1 MKKNIIEVRN
11 IVKKYGSFTAVNDV
25 SFEIKEGDF
34 FSLLGPSGCGKTTTL
49 RMIGGFIESDV
60 GDIFINGKSMK
71 NVPPNKRSTSLVF
84 QNLALFPHMD
94 VKENI
99 TYGLTK
105 RRTPQKIIE
114 EKLNKILKIV
124 NLEGLE
130 KRRISQLSGGQQQRV
145 ALARSLIIEPE
156 ILLLDEP
163 LANLDKKLRISMQF
177 ELKEIQRMIGTTFLY
192 VTHDQ
197 GEALAMSDTIAV
209 MNNGEI
215 IQVGSPAEIYD
226 NPSSLFAA
234 DFIGAGNFIKLKN
247 IKKTELENILILETI
262 QDGIIMHK
270 AGNINHDYRS
280 IEPSML
286 NTSFPKID
294 SWENYPGDFTFFIRP
309 EKIKISTGKEDE
321 PGSESNF
328 NIYKGNLESIVF
340 EGPDIRLIINIPK
353 LGKLKIEIKNEKK
366 YHSLREN
373 SEIKIYWEY
382 EEGILFCS

>member
-1 MKKNIIEVRN
+1 MKKNIVEVRN

-49 RMIGGFIESDV
+49 RMIGGFIESEG

-99 TYGLTK
+99 TYGLKK
-105 RRTPQKIIE
+105 RRTSQKIIE
-114 EKLNKILKIV
+114 EKLSKILKIV

-177 ELKEIQRMIGTTFLY
+177 ELKEIQRMTGTTFLY

-197 GEALAMSDTIAV
+197 SEALAMSDIIAV
-209 MNNGEI
+209 MNDGKI
-215 IQVGSPAEIYD
+215 IQVGSPAEIYN
-226 NPSSLFAA
+226 NPSSLFTA

-247 IKKTELENILILETI
+247 IKKTELGNILILESI
-262 QDGIIMHK
+262 QGAIIIHK
-270 AGNINHDYRS
+270 AEDISHDYLS
-280 IEPSML
+280 FEPSAI
-286 NTSFPKID
+286 NTSFPKTD
-294 SWENYPGDFTFFIRP
+294 SGENYPGDFTFFIRP
-309 EKIKISTGKEDE
+309 EKIKISTDKEDE
-321 PGSESNF
+321 NVNENNF
-328 NIYKGNLESIVF
+328 NIYKGNLDSIVF

-353 LGKLKIEIKNEKK
+353 LGILKIEIKNEKK
-366 YHSLREN
+366 YHSLVEN
-373 SEIKIYWEY
+373 SEIIIYWEH
-382 EEGILFCS
+382 EEGILFRS